1 MRSSASSCYS
11 LSATRKPAAAYAAS
25 VGVRRTRTTPII
37 RLIRDSGGV
46 TGIKYGLL
54 GTLIAVA
61 AVIMMG
67 TVGTDLVST
76 FDTFDSSLVAPP
88 PSHAR
93 GAD

>member
-1 MRSSASSCYS
+1 MRSSVSSCYS
-11 LSATRKPAAAYAAS
+11 LSATRK
-25 VGVRRTRTTPII
+25 TRTTPII
-37 RLIRDSGGV
+37 QLIRDSGGV

-61 AVIMMG
+61 AVIMTG

-76 FDTFDSSLVAPP
+76 FDTFDSNLVAPP

>member
-11 LSATRKPAAAYAAS
+11 LSATRKP
-25 VGVRRTRTTPII
+25 RTTPII

-76 FDTFDSSLVAPP
+76 FDTFDTFDSNLVAPS